1 MDTSTH
7 IETATLQ
14 DYHKMFQHLSDDP
27 QWYSNPQNCDT
38 IPFPFSFSEPP
49 ERFSIQDGKF
59 EYMGR
64 EEFER
69 VHKIVSS
76 LKTGGGGTRLHIQG
90 TMGYGKSHI
99 LAALA
104 CLLYRQGKV
113 VVFIPDVRTLLLAP
127 LPYITTALLCTFA
140 GPSFKEERKR
150 IRACKS
156 MDDISSFYYGI
167 RSFPYLIVDQIDAFE
182 YSGPN
187 TDSVPRGMKDACRI
201 FINGLSVGSFT
212 ITSASANYQIA
223 MHLKKKQTNEIKLSM
238 MGGMSTV
245 GSRIYHSYSI

>member
-1 MDTSTH
+1 
-7 IETATLQ
+7 
-14 DYHKMFQHLSDDP
+14 MFQHLSDDP
-27 QWYSNPQNCDT
+27 QWYSNPKNCHS
-38 IPFPFSFSEPP
+38 IPFPFSFFEPP

-64 EEFER
+64 EEFQR
-69 VHKIVSS
+69 VHKTVSS
-76 LKTGGGGTRLHIQG
+76 LKAGGGGTRLYIQG

-113 VVFIPDVRTLLLAP
+113 VVFIPDVRGLLFAP

-156 MDDISSFYYGI
+156 MDDISRFYHEI
-167 RSFPYLIVDQIDAFE
+167 RSSPYLIVDQINAFE
-182 YSGPN
+182 LSDLN
-187 TDSVPRGMKDACRI
+187 TDSVARETKDACRT
-201 FINGLSVGSFT
+201 FINDLSVGSFT
-212 ITSASANYQIA
+212 TTSASANYRTA
-223 MHLKKKQTNEIKLSM
+223 MHMEKKQTNEIKLSM

-245 GSRIYHSYSI
+245 SSRIYLSYSF